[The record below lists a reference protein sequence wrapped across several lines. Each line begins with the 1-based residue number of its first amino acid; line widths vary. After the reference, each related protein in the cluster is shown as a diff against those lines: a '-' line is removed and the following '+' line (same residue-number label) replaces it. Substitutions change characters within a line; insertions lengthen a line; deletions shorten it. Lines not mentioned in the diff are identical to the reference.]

1 MKLLRVIKMRYV
13 LILFLSCVFQ
23 VHAERVFDMASFG
36 IVPNGKNLSAKMEK
50 ALSKIR
56 TQANGDSVV
65 IRFCP
70 GRYDFYP
77 EKAPLREYYI
87 SNHAEY
93 YGAEKPQDNPLRVG
107 IALED
112 FRSLRFEGNGARF
125 VFHDCMLPISLVPVS
140 YTHLTLPTT

>member
-50 ALSKIR
+50 ALSKIH

-65 IRFCP
+65 
-70 GRYDFYP
+70 
-77 EKAPLREYYI
+77 
-87 SNHAEY
+87 
-93 YGAEKPQDNPLRVG
+93 V
-107 IALED
+107 
-112 FRSLRFEGNGARF
+112 
-125 VFHDCMLPISLVPVS
+125 
-140 YTHLTLPTT
+140 

>member
-77 EKAPLREYYI
+77 EKALLREYYI

-93 YGAEKPQDNPLRVG
+93 YDNAKCRHKVQQNGKRLPDP
-107 IALED
+107 IATD
-112 FRSLRFEGNGARF
+112 GKAI
-125 VFHDCMLPISLVPVS
+125 V
-140 YTHLTLPTT
+140 